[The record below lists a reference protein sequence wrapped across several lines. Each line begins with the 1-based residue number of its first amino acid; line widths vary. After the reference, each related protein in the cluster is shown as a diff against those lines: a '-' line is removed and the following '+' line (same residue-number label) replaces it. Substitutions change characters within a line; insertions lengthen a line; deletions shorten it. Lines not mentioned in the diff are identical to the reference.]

1 MEDQLSQ
8 VRAIAERITRSF
20 GLDVF
25 DAQLRRESLGW
36 VLRIF
41 IDRVPT
47 GDNSIEDRVT
57 ESVTV
62 DDCQRVSRDVSIILD
77 AEFSFKHPYT
87 LEVSS
92 PGLDRPLRHVSDCA
106 RFTGFLAR
114 FVLSEA
120 VEGRN
125 FVSGSI
131 KGTEE
136 LSEASGNGRT
146 EHIIVDS
153 GRQLHRIPWALV
165 TRARLE
171 IEL

>member
-1 MEDQLSQ
+1 VENRLNQ
-8 VRAIAERITRSF
+8 AWTIADRVTRGF

-25 DAQLRRESLGW
+25 DVQLRRESLGW

-47 GDNSIEDRVT
+47 GDRNVEDKVA

-62 DDCQRVSRDVSIILD
+62 DDCQRVSRDVSVILD
-77 AEFSFKHPYT
+77 AEFAFKHQYT

-92 PGLDRPLRHVSDCA
+92 PGLERPLRNVRDCE

-120 VEGRN
+120 VEGQS
-125 FVSGSI
+125 FVSGRI
-131 KGTEE
+131 RGTAE
-136 LSEASGNGRT
+136 LPEDNGSGRAD
-146 EHIIVDS
+146 HVIVDS

>member
-1 MEDQLSQ
+1 MRNGYRL
-8 VRAIAERITRSF
+8 RAWLIEQRH
-20 GLDVF
+20 
-25 DAQLRRESLGW
+25 ESLGW

-47 GDNSIEDRVT
+47 GGRNVEDKVA

-62 DDCQRVSRDVSIILD
+62 DDCQRVSRDVSVVLD
-77 AEFSFKHPYT
+77 AEFAFKHQYT

-92 PGLDRPLRHVSDCA
+92 PGLDRPLRNVNDCD

-120 VEGRN
+120 VEGQS
-125 FVSGSI
+125 FVSGRI
-131 KGTEE
+131 RGTEKLPE
-136 LSEASGNGRT
+136 DNGSGRA
-146 EHIIVDS
+146 EHVIVES

-165 TRARLE
+165 IRARLE